1 MGLLLYFQINYFGL
15 ELVRL
20 FWISQS
26 NQLITKL
33 CPQEF
38 VSDHVIDQPMKQLEQ
53 KVNSLLYRLEAGA
66 IDHGENDRV
75 NKLNMYASYREEE
88 NMQS

>member
-1 MGLLLYFQINYFGL
+1 MA
-15 ELVRL
+15 
-20 FWISQS
+20 SQ
-26 NQLITKL
+26 Q
-33 CPQEF
+33 
-38 VSDHVIDQPMKQLEQ
+38 VIDQPMRQLEQ